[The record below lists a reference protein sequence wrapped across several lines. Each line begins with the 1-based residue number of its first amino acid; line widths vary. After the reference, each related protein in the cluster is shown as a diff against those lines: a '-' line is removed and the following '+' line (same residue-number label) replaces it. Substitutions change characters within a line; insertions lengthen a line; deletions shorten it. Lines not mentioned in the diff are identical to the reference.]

1 MVVDDGTDLET
12 VSERLRLLAIG
23 RGEASRER
31 RRGMAAGS
39 GKSRGR
45 HMPLGF
51 QGGDTV
57 AGPRAGGPRVGPGE
71 GGGRVGPRRIV
82 EGWHWAADGRAQ
94 EGGCG
99 HLLARPSAPA
109 WARARRTRE
118 WTRGMPGPTGLGRE
132 GGWGRWWAGW
142 AKK

>member
-1 MVVDDGTDLET
+1 LQVVVEADGLVVDDGTDLET
-12 VSERLRLLAIG
+12 VSERLHLLAIG

-82 EGWHWAADGRAQ
+82 EGWHWAAYGRAQ

-99 HLLARPSAPA
+99 HLLARPSAVRLLLGPG
-109 WARARRTRE
+109 
-118 WTRGMPGPTGLGRE
+118 RGGQGNGPG
-132 GGWGRWWAGW
+132 A
-142 AKK
+142 

>member
-1 MVVDDGTDLET
+1 
-12 VSERLRLLAIG
+12 LLGLAQVG
-23 RGEASRER
+23 HTLGLA
-31 RRGMAAGS
+31 
-39 GKSRGR
+39 RGR
-45 HMPLGF
+45 KS
-51 QGGDTV
+51 
-57 AGPRAGGPRVGPGE
+57 
-71 GGGRVGPRRIV
+71 
-82 EGWHWAADGRAQ
+82 WAANGRAQ